1 MRGGEGCGAIPR
13 DGLLGVVEEGE
24 EELLDC
30 RLQLPHRGRP
40 RYLHICSSGGQNVE
54 ISSEIPNPSN
64 LRGDKKRRGINL
76 KGTEEGAVELADG
89 EAEAGLREASVGEA
103 AAAAAG
109 ERSDAVR
116 AAAAAADNE
125 VLEGERGANVAGGV
139 GGHRADAGRHRG
151 SIDQFTVR
159 RRPGRTE
166 SATD

>member
-1 MRGGEGCGAIPR
+1 MVFSVSSKRAKKSSSIAAFNSHTAA
-13 DGLLGVVEEGE
+13 DLATSTSV
-24 EELLDC
+24 
-30 RLQLPHRGRP
+30 RP
-40 RYLHICSSGGQNVE
+40 GGQNVE

-64 LRGDKKRRGINL
+64 LRGDKKKRGINL

-151 SIDQFTVR
+151 SLDQFTVR
-159 RRPGRTE
+159 CRPGRTE